1 MGATRGSLCWR
12 RLGVQADRQQL
23 YDLGDQLPASE
34 VLAAERYLEFLTGRK
49 APVEPQ
55 MLERIDAAQVR
66 PSSGIAH
73 EDVLKEFGL

>member
-1 MGATRGSLCWR
+1 LAT
-12 RLGVQADRQQL
+12 
-23 YDLGDQLPASE
+23 
-34 VLAAERYLEFLTGRK
+34 ERYLEFLTGRK